1 MFQVPAYYVCVKKGA
16 QHNPYCSFPLNINQ
30 KELMQNRRDV
40 KRKWYQYNL
49 IHDKEVFSL
58 DDVLLLVL
66 PTLLFVQQ
74 GIISSKNPPWK
85 AQADVLLL
93 TAVRSAVKYFQQI
106 FPLESPDI

>member
-1 MFQVPAYYVCVKKGA
+1 MDVPGTSILCLCKEGSTTQSVLFFSTEYQSERAYAEPERCKK
-16 QHNPYCSFPLNINQ
+16 
-30 KELMQNRRDV
+30 E
-40 KRKWYQYNL
+40 
-49 IHDKEVFSL
+49 IHDKVIFSL

-93 TAVRSAVKYFQQI
+93 VLPTRGLQGDK
-106 FPLESPDI
+106 